1 MFRLSSDRKYIAYSQ
16 DKDTLYVATLY
27 GNNVLNK
34 TQIFKGIVSSQMNW
48 SPDNRKL
55 LLSGMKAYEQEQP
68 RVVTAPGV
76 ISNQN
81 LVIEFK

>member
-1 MFRLSSDRKYIAYSQ
+1 MAS
-16 DKDTLYVATLY
+16 LY

-34 TQIFKGIVSSQMNW
+34 TQIFKGVVPSQMTW
-48 SPDNRKL
+48 SPDNGKL
-55 LLSGMKAYEQEQP
+55 LLSGFKAYEQELP
-68 RVVTAPGV
+68 RVVIAPGV